1 MLERPGIKPATATP
15 SNIMAS
21 LSLYLIILA
30 FFIMMTTISQR
41 EGSRTQGVIASINSS
56 FKDFPKTTLIALE
69 TADQGAGEEA
79 APGFEKS
86 IEELFETAFPL
97 AEVEISETFERIEV
111 ILPLDEMF
119 APGGTGIQGR
129 HAPLLDRLADLLAYQ
144 MTGQI
149 HEVEA
154 LLSPPAPSN
163 ADAADGDA
171 VDGDAVDGD
180 ALLTVDRAGAL
191 ARELTA
197 RGVSAAAIA
206 IGIEQ
211 RDPGTLRLLF
221 ASRTIEPFD
230 IQANVMP

>member
-1 MLERPGIKPATATP
+1 MIERPGIKPATETP

-41 EGSRTQGVIASINSS
+41 EGSRTQGVIASISSS

-111 ILPLDEMF
+111 ILPLDKMF
-119 APGGTGIQGR
+119 TPGGIGIQGR
-129 HAPLLDRLADLLAYQ
+129 HAPLLDRLADLLAYE

-163 ADAADGDA
+163 ADAA
-171 VDGDAVDGD
+171 DGDAVDGD

>member
-1 MLERPGIKPATATP
+1 MLERPGINPASKTP

-41 EGSRTQGVIASINSS
+41 EGSRTQGVIASISS
-56 FKDFPKTTLIALE
+56 SLKDFPKTTLIAIE

-149 HEVEA
+149 HEGGGRARRRGRWKGEGA
-154 LLSPPAPSN
+154 EG
-163 ADAADGDA
+163 DGGDGDG
-171 VDGDAVDGD
+171 VEGD
-180 ALLTVDRAGAL
+180 ALLTGDGAGAL
-191 ARELTA
+191 ASEWTD

>member
-1 MLERPGIKPATATP
+1 MIERPGIKPATVTP

-21 LSLYLIILA
+21 LSLFLIILA

-41 EGSRTQGVIASINSS
+41 EGSRTQGVIASISSS

-69 TADQGAGEEA
+69 TVDQGAGEEA
-79 APGFEKS
+79 APGFETS
-86 IEELFETAFPL
+86 LEELFETAFPL

-111 ILPLDEMF
+111 ILPIDEMF
-119 APGGTGIQGR
+119 TPGGTGIQGR
-129 HAPLLDRLADLLAYQ
+129 HAPLLDRLADLLAYE

-163 ADAADGDA
+163 ADAA
-171 VDGDAVDGD
+171 DGD

>member
-1 MLERPGIKPATATP
+1 MIERPGIKPATETP

-41 EGSRTQGVIASINSS
+41 EGSRTQGVIASISSS

-129 HAPLLDRLADLLAYQ
+129 HAPLLDRLADLLAYE

-163 ADAADGDA
+163 ADAA
-171 VDGDAVDGD
+171 DGDAVDGD

>member
-1 MLERPGIKPATATP
+1 MIERPGIKPATETP

-41 EGSRTQGVIASINSS
+41 EGSRTQGVIASISSS

-129 HAPLLDRLADLLAYQ
+129 HAPLLDRLADLLAYE

-163 ADAADGDA
+163 ADAA
-171 VDGDAVDGD
+171 DGDAVDGD

-211 RDPGTLRLLF
+211 RDPGKLRLLF

>member
-1 MLERPGIKPATATP
+1 MIERPGIKPATETP

-21 LSLYLIILA
+21 LSLFLIILA

-41 EGSRTQGVIASINSS
+41 EGSRTQGVIASISSS

-97 AEVEISETFERIEV
+97 AEVEISESFERIEV

-129 HAPLLDRLADLLAYQ
+129 HAPLLDRLADLLAYE

-163 ADAADGDA
+163 ADAA
-171 VDGDAVDGD
+171 DGDAVDGD

>member
-1 MLERPGIKPATATP
+1 MIERPGIKPATETP

-41 EGSRTQGVIASINSS
+41 EGSRTQGVIASISSS

-119 APGGTGIQGR
+119 APGGIGIQGR
-129 HAPLLDRLADLLAYQ
+129 HAPLLDRLADLLAYE

-163 ADAADGDA
+163 ADAA
-171 VDGDAVDGD
+171 DGDAVDGD

>member
-1 MLERPGIKPATATP
+1 MIERPGIKPATETP

-30 FFIMMTTISQR
+30 FFIMMTTFSQP
-41 EGSRTQGVIASINSS
+41 EGSRTQGVIASISSS

-111 ILPLDEMF
+111 ILPIDEMF

-129 HAPLLDRLADLLAYQ
+129 HAPLLDRLADLLAYEI
-144 MTGQI
+144 TGQI

-163 ADAADGDA
+163 ADAADGA
-171 VDGDAVDGD
+171 AVDGD

>member
-41 EGSRTQGVIASINSS
+41 EGSRTQGVIASISSS

-119 APGGTGIQGR
+119 TPGGIGIQGR
-129 HAPLLDRLADLLAYQ
+129 HAPLLDRLADLLAYE

-163 ADAADGDA
+163 ADAA
-171 VDGDAVDGD
+171 DGDAVDGD